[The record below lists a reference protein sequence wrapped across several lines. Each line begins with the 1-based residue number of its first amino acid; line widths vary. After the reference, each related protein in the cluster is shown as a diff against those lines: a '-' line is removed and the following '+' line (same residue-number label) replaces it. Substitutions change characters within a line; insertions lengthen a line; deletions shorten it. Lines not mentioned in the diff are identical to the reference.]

1 MKKLLNKL
9 NCSWGSILLVI
20 TAILASFFWL
30 GFKIE
35 PLTTPDSNFYLK
47 LADQV
52 EKFQLPDLAHRTPLV
67 PVFIAIFK
75 AFLGLKGVVAAQI
88 LLGAITIYVIY
99 KILERISQN
108 KALARLAAL
117 MLAFDPLV
125 ISHQTAIMSETLG
138 LFFLMLFLWL
148 HLQLLSNLTKKR
160 LIITVIND
168 CLLIMSRP
176 IYIILPIGIYMYHL
190 ISSWWFKIKLKRRLI
205 LVAIAAN
212 CLFLIGY
219 QSINYFQHDFFGM
232 TDVSHINL
240 LGKMVEYGYLDN
252 FKNEA
257 TAPED
262 VKRIILAYQDNPED
276 KSPHSLLN
284 KSHPEIHSSR
294 VLMRILQPVNE
305 YFLLNYPVDYVKKTA
320 ELIPQVIKATRGY
333 YKSISYDK
341 FRLIKAGIDKIYNE
355 INELELIALTIWL
368 FVLTQ
373 WYLIQKKIIGYQAG
387 ILLTGVI
394 YTMVMISI
402 FSYGAYARLRMPI
415 EPLLN
420 MMIIVPVVYWGL
432 KILKYGKN
440 E

>member
-190 ISSWWFKIKLKRRLI
+190 ISSWWFKIKLKKGLV

-219 QSINYFQHDFFGM
+219 QSINYFQHGFFGM
-232 TDVSHINL
+232 TVISHINL

-257 TAPED
+257 TTPEN
-262 VKRIILAYQDNPED
+262 VKRIVLAYQDNPEE
-276 KSPHSLLN
+276 KSPYSLLN

-294 VLMRILQPVNE
+294 ALVRVLQPVNK
-305 YFLLNYPVDYVKKTA
+305 YFLLNYRVDYVKKTA
-320 ELIPQVIKATRGY
+320 KLIPQIIKSTRGY
-333 YKSISYDK
+333 YRSISYDK
-341 FRLIKAGIDKIYNE
+341 FRLIKAGVDKIYNE

-402 FSYGAYARLRMPI
+402 FSYGDYARLRMPI

-432 KILKYGKN
+432 KILKCGKN